1 MIRLPQDR
9 PYGSSAQFHS
19 EPPDGER
26 PKEGLSG
33 QDRILAFRIDRKRA
47 ISVYYFRPQNI
58 NCKNCFGKEPVELMA
73 ETKKRAAAADTET
86 LNFRVE
92 SAFKKE
98 FKGYAASHGVTMVE
112 LLKEGFELS
121 KRKRKR

>member
-1 MIRLPQDR
+1 
-9 PYGSSAQFHS
+9 
-19 EPPDGER
+19 
-26 PKEGLSG
+26 
-33 QDRILAFRIDRKRA
+33 
-47 ISVYYFRPQNI
+47 
-58 NCKNCFGKEPVELMA
+58 MA